1 MPTDPESPLDSAR
14 EVESELADAARR
26 ADWRN
31 DTAVPRAWAV
41 DEIALYRARLQELEF
56 SEAEIGRILQ
66 RDCGVALPTYT
77 EGCLTT
83 RQAS

>member
-1 MPTDPESPLDSAR
+1 MSKYDAPLDSA
-14 EVESELADAARR
+14 VECEADVAAAARR

-41 DEIALYRARLQELEF
+41 DEIALYRARLQELKF
-56 SEAEIGRILQ
+56 SEAEIARILN

-77 EGCLTT
+77 EGCLMK
-83 RQAS
+83 RQAL